1 MQNKKIVI
9 LSIALLVGLFFIGG
23 YFYKNSA
30 SNSVQGVTSEQS
42 QYLQRDYSVVIGP
55 SDAKVTLVEFFD
67 PACGTCAQYHYY
79 VKDILKKHKD
89 DVKLVL
95 RYASFHPNSN
105 FAVKML
111 EGAREQN
118 LFMPTLEFMLNTQN
132 QWIDGHTV
140 NPRKLWS
147 LLPNIKDLDM
157 KMLAKSMEN
166 IIYDNIVEQDLNDA
180 RALNVRKTPSYFV
193 NGKPL
198 KEFGIDNLIK
208 LIESEL

>member
-1 MQNKKIVI
+1 MQNKKVVI
-9 LSIALLVGLFFIGG
+9 LSIVLLVGLFFIGG

-30 SNSVQGVTSEQS
+30 SNSVQGVTGEQS

-111 EGAREQN
+111 EGAKEQN
-118 LFMPTLEFMLNTQN
+118 LFMPTLEFMFDTQN
-132 QWIDGHTV
+132 QWIDAHTV

-147 LLPNIKDLDM
+147 LLPNIKGLDM
-157 KMLAKSMEN
+157 KQLAKSMEN
-166 IIYDNIVEQDLNDA
+166 IMYDNIVEQDLNDA

>member
-9 LSIALLVGLFFIGG
+9 LSIALLVGLFFIGA

-30 SNSVQGVTSEQS
+30 SNSHEGVSNEQS